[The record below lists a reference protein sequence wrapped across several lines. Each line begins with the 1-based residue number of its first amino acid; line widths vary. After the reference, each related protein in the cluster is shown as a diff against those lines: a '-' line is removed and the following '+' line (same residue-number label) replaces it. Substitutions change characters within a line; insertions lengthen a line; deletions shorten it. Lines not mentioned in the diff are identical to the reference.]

1 MSEQLT
7 AEVRQLGS
15 RLYEQLNHPRCAPL
29 SLRDGVALSTFSPKW
44 PLSSSCW
51 KASRTDCWP
60 GEP

>member
-29 SLRDGVALSTFSPKW
+29 SLRDGVAIVDLLAKMAAELELLEGKPDRLLAW
-44 PLSSSCW
+44 
-51 KASRTDCWP
+51 
-60 GEP
+60 